1 MNSERE
7 IRDHQNPERE
17 PRNYQRYGREI
28 RDYLLGV
35 LPEKQREEIEQRF
48 FSDDDFHLEVEI
60 VEEELFDDYLQTK
73 LPGPE
78 RRLFE
83 TNFLA
88 SPVRRQ
94 RLQFTRAFYHKTSPK
109 TEIPVTPV
117 LPLPARSFTARLY
130 PYSLAACLLVVAVLG
145 TMDYQLSRSVQEEHD
160 KTASLAQQLENSRA
174 HQQLENAGRQF
185 PAASNPNSIFLAT
198 LVPKGSRS
206 GPQPQLIVP
215 KDILALHFRLIVP
228 ANFRGPVRIDLL
240 NDAGQSIFSQ
250 QGAQVERAGSQG
262 LVSALVEARYLPP
275 GDYLLR
281 LTPQDSSSFPEYAF
295 QVLANPNP

>member
-7 IRDHQNPERE
+7 IRDHQDPERE
-17 PRNYQRYGREI
+17 SRDYQGFGREI

-60 VEEELFDDYLQTK
+60 VEEELFDDYLQNR
-73 LPGPE
+73 LLEPE

-83 TNFLA
+83 THFLA
-88 SPVRRQ
+88 SPLRRQ
-94 RLQFTRAFYHKTSPK
+94 RLQFARAFNDKISSK
-109 TEIPVTPV
+109 TEVPVTPV
-117 LPLPARSFTARLY
+117 LPLPARSFTVQLY
-130 PYSLAACLLVVAVLG
+130 PYALAACFLVMAVLG
-145 TMDYQLSRSVQEEHD
+145 TLDYRLSRSVQEEHD
-160 KTASLAQQLENSRA
+160 KAVSLAR
-174 HQQLENAGRQF
+174 QLENAGRLAQVV
-185 PAASNPNSIFLAT
+185 PNSIFQAE

-206 GPQPQLIVP
+206 GPQPQLIIP
-215 KDILALHFRLIVP
+215 KDILALQFRLVVP

-250 QGAQVERAGSQG
+250 RGTQVEHTGNQG
-262 LVSALVEARYLPP
+262 LVSALIEARYLPP

-281 LTPQDSSSFPEYAF
+281 LTPQDSSFFPEYAF
-295 QVLANPNP
+295 QVLRSSQP

>member
-7 IRDHQNPERE
+7 IRDHQDPERE
-17 PRNYQRYGREI
+17 PRDYQGFGREI

-35 LPEKQREEIEQRF
+35 LPKKRREEIEQRF

-60 VEEELFDDYLQTK
+60 VEGGLFDDYLQDK
-73 LPGPE
+73 LPEPE
-78 RRLFE
+78 RHLFE
-83 TNFLA
+83 THFLA
-88 SPVRRQ
+88 SPLRRQ
-94 RLQFTRAFYHKTSPK
+94 RLQFARAFHDKTSSK
-109 TEIPVTPV
+109 TETQVTPV

-130 PYSLAACLLVVAVLG
+130 PYALAACLLVMAALG
-145 TMDYQLSRSVQEEHD
+145 TMDYQLSRSVREEHD
-160 KTASLAQQLENSRA
+160 KTVSLARQLENV
-174 HQQLENAGRQF
+174 GRQL

-198 LVPKGSRS
+198 LIPKGSRS

-250 QGAQVERAGSQG
+250 QGAQVERAGNQG
-262 LVSALVEARYLPP
+262 LVSALIEARYLPR

-281 LTPQDSSSFPEYAF
+281 LTPQDSSSLPEYAF